1 VGEPVWTPYNRED
14 IDEKKDASRQ
24 KYVENILKPLREG
37 GAASDSSES
46 ADDSNKRRQKT
57 ADDAATA

>member
-37 GAASDSSES
+37 GAVSASNEP
-46 ADDSNKRRQKT
+46 ADDSNKRQKT
-57 ADDAATA
+57 TDDAATA